1 MKIKL
6 THPLISCI
14 CITQNRAPLLLKAI
28 VSFDTQ
34 NYPNRELVI
43 SYPKQDL
50 ETKLLI
56 NEILKLSDLRIV
68 RIERENGE
76 SLGTARNNA
85 IANCNGDYICLWD
98 DDDWYHAK
106 RLAHQFNTM
115 QVNGQFRDAS
125 ILIRVMLF
133 DATKQMGYLSFPYL
147 WCGSL
152 LCKKDHILRHPF
164 ANSNV
169 AEDAPVIKYLESK
182 KLLHYISDSA
192 FLYLY
197 VYHGKNALS
206 YFHFSYYLKKSE
218 QLDQESTNWMR
229 SLLDIKVEVLPS

>member
-6 THPLISCI
+6 SHPLISCI
-14 CITQNRAPLLLKAI
+14 CITQHRPALLLKAI

-43 SYPKQDL
+43 SHPKDDM
-50 ETKLLI
+50 ETKKLVDS
-56 NEILKLSDLRIV
+56 ILEVSELRIV
-68 RIERENGE
+68 RIEREGNE
-76 SLGTARNNA
+76 SLGEARNHA

-98 DDDWYHAK
+98 DDDWYHSR
-106 RLAHQFNTM
+106 RLAHQYNTM
-115 QVNGQFRDAS
+115 RVNGQFQEAS
-125 ILIRVMLF
+125 MLTRVMLF
-133 DATKQMGYLSFPYL
+133 DATTQKGYLSFPYL

-152 LCKKDHILRHPF
+152 LCKKAIMLQHPF

-169 AEDAPVIKYLESK
+169 AEDAQVIKYLESK
-182 KLLHYISDSA
+182 KLLDYISDSA

-197 VYHGKNALS
+197 VYHGSNALS
-206 YFHFSYYLKKSE
+206 YFHFSYYLKRSE
-218 QLDQESTNWMR
+218 QLDQESTDWMR

>member
-14 CITQNRAPLLLKAI
+14 CVTQRRPALLLKAI

-43 SYPKQDL
+43 SYPKDDI
-50 ETKLLI
+50 ETKQLIDDILLVT
-56 NEILKLSDLRIV
+56 DLRIV
-68 RIERENGE
+68 RIEREGNE

-85 IANCNGDYICLWD
+85 ISECNGDFICLWD

-106 RLAHQFNTM
+106 RLAHQYNTM
-115 QVNGQFRDAS
+115 LTSGKFLEAS
-125 ILIRVMLF
+125 ILTRVMLF
-133 DATKQMGYLSFPYL
+133 DTKTQQGYLSFPYL

-152 LCKKDHILRHPF
+152 LCRKDHILKHPF
-164 ANSNV
+164 ANSDV
-169 AEDAPVIKYLESK
+169 AEDTPVIKYLESR
-182 KLLHYISDSA
+182 KLLHYIADSA

-197 VYHGKNALS
+197 VYHGENALS

-218 QLDQESTNWMR
+218 QLDQESTNWMHN
-229 SLLDIKVEVLPS
+229 LLNVKVDILPA

>member
-6 THPLISCI
+6 SHPLISCI
-14 CITQNRAPLLLKAI
+14 CITQNRPALLLKAI

-43 SYPKQDL
+43 SYPREDLATKQ
-50 ETKLLI
+50 LI
-56 NEILKLSDLRIV
+56 NDILEVADLRIV
-68 RIERENGE
+68 RIEREGNE
-76 SLGTARNNA
+76 SLGTARNDA

-98 DDDWYHAK
+98 DDDWYHTK
-106 RLAHQFNTM
+106 RLAHQYNTM
-115 QVNGQFRDAS
+115 RVNGQFRDAS
-125 ILIRVMLF
+125 IMTRVMLF
-133 DATKQMGYLSFPYL
+133 DAKTQKGYLSFPYL

-152 LCKKDHILRHPF
+152 LCKKYHLLQHPF
-164 ANSNV
+164 TDSSV
-169 AEDAPVIKYLESK
+169 AEDTLIVKYLESK

-197 VYHGKNALS
+197 VYHGSNALS

-218 QLDQESTNWMR
+218 TLDQESTDWIR
-229 SLLDIKVEVLPS
+229 SLLDTKVEVLPS

>member
-1 MKIKL
+1 MKVKL

-14 CITQNRAPLLLKAI
+14 CITQSRPALLLKAI

-43 SYPKQDL
+43 SYPKDDI
-50 ETKLLI
+50 ETKQLIDDILLVT
-56 NEILKLSDLRIV
+56 DLRIIRV
-68 RIERENGE
+68 EREGNE

-85 IANCNGDYICLWD
+85 ISECNGDFICLWD

-106 RLAHQFNTM
+106 RLAHQYNTM
-115 QVNGQFRDAS
+115 LTSGKFREAS
-125 ILIRVMLF
+125 ILTRVMLF
-133 DATKQMGYLSFPYL
+133 DTKTQQGYLSFPYL

-152 LCKKDHILRHPF
+152 LCRKDHILRHPF
-164 ANSNV
+164 ANSDV
-169 AEDAPVIKYLESK
+169 AEDTPVIKYLESR
-182 KLLHYISDSA
+182 KLLHYIADSA

-197 VYHGKNALS
+197 VYHGENALS

-218 QLDQESTNWMR
+218 QLDQESTNWMHN
-229 SLLDIKVEVLPS
+229 LLNVKVNILPA